1 MLMRAAFPARFFGHP
16 RPILTDIP
24 QHRVLLCV
32 ALPNLRI
39 WYERKLEHSLS
50 CRAYSTKSSQPSGTQ
65 SWLKV
70 CLRACSAFARELLC
84 VLSGSHF
91 IRLQTPY
98 QYQKRAWS
106 SSFISPSVAQLSE
119 TQTLLRNLDNGAEV
133 CSITSCFSWG
143 STMLQRA

>member
-1 MLMRAAFPARFFGHP
+1 MLMRAAFPARLFGQSC
-16 RPILTDIP
+16 PILTDIP
-24 QHRVLLCV
+24 QHRVLPCV

-50 CRAYSTKSSQPSGTQ
+50 CRAYSAKSSHANGTQ

-70 CLRACSAFARELLC
+70 CPHACSAYKREPRC
-84 VLSGSHF
+84 VLSASHF
-91 IRLQTPY
+91 VRLQTPY
-98 QYQKRAWS
+98 QYQKRACS

-133 CSITSCFSWG
+133 FPSLHASLG
-143 STMLQRA
+143 EV